1 MNKRNLMFGI
11 GLQIIVSVFYFLL
24 VDTWQKVSHFRL
36 DGQADFILYA
46 VLCLAV
52 WLVAEALF
60 PFTQKE
66 MKQNGKRH

>member
-11 GLQIIVSVFYFLL
+11 GLQIIVSVFHFLL
-24 VDTWQKVSHFRL
+24 VDMWQKASHFRL

-66 MKQNGKRH
+66 MK